1 MKKDKVMSEEYKTQ
15 LFRLATVLYA
25 DNNYEVAPKT
35 IHRKIIESVLLE
47 CNAKEYSI
55 HQIIDFIQDNYNI
68 TFEEEVIKDIVNND
82 KEERFLTNYRNSNL
96 YVCLSEKR
104 KQTLLAK
111 ISNKTINYFIDEFE
125 KEYKQLIGST
135 DSKQLIH
142 RFLYEIFSTNT
153 SSFQKLINS
162 KKDLKGLINLEST
175 NYKEKE
181 KEIINN
187 FLHWDNA
194 DKNKA
199 IFDISSY
206 ALEYCMLTNK
216 NGASSIHLDNL
227 KYKSFYLDTNIIY
240 RALGINGED
249 RQKRSKTF
257 LKKFTDTG
265 EKLIISKSTDNEF
278 KDGLKGHIDKIERY
292 NSPRIKSGVY
302 QEVNVQK
309 DIFNYYHKWRIGKVN
324 VSLDLFLAEIFSNYD
339 NFKKAFAIET
349 DTIIPYNLE
358 DKKTAEDL
366 KNYTSSISTFKSKEG
381 NEIVG
386 SATIDA
392 ENILWVE
399 KKRADKAQNIFDTKF
414 FFISTDQG
422 LRRWDYQRANQT
434 PIVLLPSQWM
444 SILLRYL
451 NRTDDDFKSF
461 VNFLNLKNNEVL
473 ISSEKLHIVLSG
485 ISELTTNIVQQR
497 TLLNNLVENKFN
509 GVIYS
514 GISSDEIYE
523 NAKKYAKSEL
533 EKQLEDLEN
542 KNKELST
549 KQDNFLSELEK
560 HKESVST
567 EIEQLKEDKSGIGK
581 KLSDKENENKKLKDK
596 LIEKEIKEEYRKWQI
611 TAYVWSLVALIF
623 VIYFV
628 LLFILSGWEYN
639 YPHKLSLWKDSISDS
654 FQKQIITGLMYS
666 PLIGLWLIIKNFIW
680 KRLLSREKKTEQKKM
695 IKKEI
700 TEDYK

>member
-1 MKKDKVMSEEYKTQ
+1 MTEVYKNQ

-25 DNNYEVAPKT
+25 DNNYEVATNT

-47 CNAKEYSI
+47 CNAKEFSV
-55 HQIIDFIQDNYNI
+55 HQIIDFVQENYSL
-68 TFEEEVIKDIVNND
+68 TFEEEALKEIVRS
-82 KEERFLTNYRNSNL
+82 KKQEGFLTNFRNGNL

-104 KQTLLAK
+104 KQTLLYK
-111 ISNKTINYFIDEFE
+111 ISNKTIDYFIEEFQNE
-125 KEYKQLIGST
+125 FNQLIGNV
-135 DSKQLIH
+135 DSKKLLH

-175 NYKEKE
+175 NYNDKER
-181 KEIINN
+181 EIINN

-216 NGASSIHLDNL
+216 NGGSSIHLDNL
-227 KYKSFYLDTNIIY
+227 RNKSFYLDTNIIY
-240 RALGINGED
+240 RVLGINGDD

-257 LKKFTDTG
+257 LKKFNDTG

-278 KDGLKGHIDKIERY
+278 KDGLKGHIDRIEKY
-292 NSPRIKSGVY
+292 NSPRVKSRLF

-309 DIFNYYHKWRIGKVN
+309 DIYNHYHKWRISKVN
-324 VSLDLFLAEIFSNYD
+324 ISLDLFLAEIFSNYD
-339 NFKKAFAIET
+339 KFKKEFNIDT
-349 DTIIPYNLE
+349 DTLIPFNTE
-358 DKKTAEDL
+358 DKKIIESLND
-366 KNYTSSISTFKSKEG
+366 YTSSISMFKSGEG
-381 NEIVG
+381 NEIIG

-399 KKRADKAQNIFDTKF
+399 KKRANKSQNIFDTKY

-473 ISSEKLHIVLSG
+473 ISSEKLHIVLAG
-485 ISELTTNIVQQR
+485 ISEMTDNIVQQR
-497 TLLNNLVENKFN
+497 TLLHNLVENKFY
-509 GVIYS
+509 GVVYK
-514 GISSDEIYE
+514 GVSSDEIFE

-533 EKQLEDLEN
+533 EKQIEDLED
-542 KNKELST
+542 KNKELSII
-549 KQDNFLSELEK
+549 QEQFSSELVK
-560 HKESVST
+560 QKESISL
-567 EIEQLKEDKSGIGK
+567 EMQQLKEDKGGIDK

-596 LIEKEIKEEYRKWQI
+596 LVEKEFNEEYRKWKRP
-611 TAYVWSLVALIF
+611 AYWLLLLGIIIIICIYLVF
-623 VIYFV
+623 
-628 LLFILSGWEYN
+628 SNQTWRYN
-639 YPHKLSLWKDSISDS
+639 YPYKLIKWIDSCKSSTQVAISIALTISVMTGLWKILS
-654 FQKQIITGLMYS
+654 FS
-666 PLIGLWLIIKNFIW
+666 W
-680 KRLLSREKKTEQKKM
+680 KRLINTEEKGSK
-695 IKKEI
+695 KKEI
-700 TEDYK
+700 ENELKENYK